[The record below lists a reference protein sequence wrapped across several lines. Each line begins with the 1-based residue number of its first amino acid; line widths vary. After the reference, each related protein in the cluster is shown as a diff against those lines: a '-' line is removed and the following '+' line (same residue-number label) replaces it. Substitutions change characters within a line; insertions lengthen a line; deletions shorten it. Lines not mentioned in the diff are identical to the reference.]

1 MRVIYTCGYA
11 FFIGISRETEETMG
25 QIEMNIASN
34 LKKIRKSRNMS
45 LDMMAEQTG
54 VSKSML
60 GQIERGESNPTV
72 STIGKIVEGIKITF
86 DELLYIPEEP
96 AVLIKDEETP
106 LCRNHAGEYQIRI
119 LKPYDRE
126 TNMEIYEF
134 AIDPGIRCTDTMGSG
149 FGQAYIAV
157 TEGTLGLHIDGH
169 NYQVNCGENVRFRS
183 DSQYS
188 FTNHSGVKLVFQAVY
203 SGKK

>member
-1 MRVIYTCGYA
+1 
-11 FFIGISRETEETMG
+11 MG

-86 DELLYIPEEP
+86 DELIYIPEEP
-96 AVLIKDEETP
+96 ATLIRDDEIP
-106 LCRNHAGEYQIRI
+106 ACREHDGEYRIRI
-119 LKPYDRE
+119 LMPYERE
-126 TNMEIYEF
+126 TNIEVYEF
-134 AIDPGIRCTDTMGSG
+134 RIDPGIRCTETMGKG
-149 FGQAYIAV
+149 FGQAYVAV
-157 TEGTLGLHIDGH
+157 GEGTLVLHIDGR
-169 NYQVNCGENVRFRS
+169 NYQVGSGENIRFSS
-183 DSQYS
+183 DSQYC
-188 FTNHSGVKLVFQAVY
+188 FTNHGRSELRFQVVY
-203 SGKK
+203 SGKR

>member
-1 MRVIYTCGYA
+1 MLIYAAAVYADNREMR
-11 FFIGISRETEETMG
+11 SPMG

-72 STIGKIVEGIKITF
+72 STIGKIVEGIKVTF

-96 AVLIKDEETP
+96 ATLITDDETP
-106 LCRNHAGEYQIRI
+106 VCRNHAGEYQIRI

-126 TNMEIYEF
+126 TNNEIYKF
-134 AIDPGIRCTDTMGSG
+134 VIDTGIRCTDTMGAE
-149 FGQAYIAV
+149 FRQAYIAV
-157 TEGTLGLHIDGH
+157 TDGTLGLHIDGH
-169 NYQVNCGENVRFRS
+169 NYQVNAGENIKFCS
-183 DSQYS
+183 DSQYC
-188 FTNHSGVKLVFQAVY
+188 FINRGCGRLVFQAVY
-203 SGKK
+203 SCKR